1 MVRVHGLALVALG
14 TAQVHA
20 VATPGQCLLQADAK
34 RTSLVFGGKLEVV
47 YANSLVGFAVS
58 KDDVQFGKCSDDDA
72 EGDKWWSDLMSK
84 PELREQWDALLIN
97 QEADLGETKVGT
109 KVGAPLSKRVW
120 KMMKKK
126 QMMKKSDLLQETRM
140 GQGAELDEA
149 KVGASHSKRMW
160 TMMRMMKKAMR
171 KSDLMQETRIGQ
183 EAELDEAQVG
193 VSRSKRLSTNMM
205 RMAMMKKGLVQLGDE
220 CCVPAS
226 YGEVTLMGVDQL
238 AEVIGAT
245 NVAPIASFLD
255 LGSGVG
261 RLAMHM
267 MLAGYARNVTG
278 VELDAGRHHQSEI
291 LAERVF
297 SSGRAP
303 RFLQKNM
310 LEVDKLGATV
320 LYMNQ
325 QCFPSPDM
333 HHKLAE
339 RILGGHFGDLQVLV
353 INPDMEEIEESGKYI
368 ADESYL
374 ELPMQHMDNMTF
386 RVYRKVQP
394 DDI

>member
-1 MVRVHGLALVALG
+1 MVRIHGLAVVALG

-20 VATPGQCLLQADAK
+20 VATHGQCLLQADAK
-34 RTSLVFGGKLEVV
+34 RASLAFGNKLEDV

-58 KDDVQFGKCSDDDA
+58 NEDVQFGKCSDDDTQ
-72 EGDKWWSDLMSK
+72 GDKWWSDLMSK
-84 PELREQWDALLIN
+84 PELREQWDALLI
-97 QEADLGETKVGT
+97 K
-109 KVGAPLSKRVW
+109 
-120 KMMKKK
+120 
-126 QMMKKSDLLQETRM
+126 
-140 GQGAELDEA
+140 
-149 KVGASHSKRMW
+149 
-160 TMMRMMKKAMR
+160 
-171 KSDLMQETRIGQ
+171 Q
-183 EAELDEAQVG
+183 EAELGEAEVGAWRMKKMITMKKVTSKAPGLLQEAQIG
-193 VSRSKRLSTNMM
+193 LGASPSKQKAKMM
-205 RMAMMKKGLVQLGDE
+205 TSGIMSSGMMYCPKCRVPRQTQIGLGDE

-226 YGEVTLMGVDQL
+226 YGEVTPRGVDQL

-245 NVAPIASFLD
+245 KVAPIASFLD
-255 LGSGVG
+255 LGSGIG

-291 LAERVF
+291 LADRVF
-297 SSGRAP
+297 SPGRAP

-325 QCFPSPDM
+325 QCFPSPETRQ
-333 HHKLAE
+333 KLAE

-353 INPDMEEIEESGKYI
+353 INPDMEEIEESGKYT

-374 ELPMQHMDNMTF
+374 ELPLQHMDNMTF
-386 RVYRKVQP
+386 RVYRRVQP
-394 DDI
+394 DDM